1 MKKILKVLTMAL
13 MVFVLTGCMKLSIN
27 VEVKADKTMAMGME
41 ILAEESMFKS
51 AGMSADDYVKQ
62 MEDQI
67 KSSEGMEDAKTTPIE
82 KTIDGSKWVGV
93 SVQGTASADASVR
106 IIDKEVNG
114 KDGIELTLPMDD
126 FSDQMDMSQLTSYGY
141 SVEQMKKLGMEM
153 NVVIKMPGKAT
164 SNVGTVDGNTVTVDL
179 LDMMATGKS
188 NDIIVSSELSG
199 GGMDMSMIFII
210 VGVAAIAGVVAFM
223 LMKKK
228 KENHEEVY
236 DGSPISKATEEKV
249 VTEAPV
255 VESDVEEKIEAPTE
269 VVNEE
274 KVELVTEPKA
284 YCPNC
289 GTPVGSEET
298 CPNCGFTLKK

>member
-1 MKKILKVLTMAL
+1 
-13 MVFVLTGCMKLSIN
+13 
-27 VEVKADKTMAMGME
+27 
-41 ILAEESMFKS
+41 
-51 AGMSADDYVKQ
+51 
-62 MEDQI
+62 
-67 KSSEGMEDAKTTPIE
+67 
-82 KTIDGSKWVGV
+82 
-93 SVQGTASADASVR
+93 
-106 IIDKEVNG
+106 
-114 KDGIELTLPMDD
+114 
-126 FSDQMDMSQLTSYGY
+126 
-141 SVEQMKKLGMEM
+141 
-153 NVVIKMPGKAT
+153 
-164 SNVGTVDGNTVTVDL
+164 
-179 LDMMATGKS
+179 MATGKS

-274 KVELVTEPKA
+274 KVEVVTEPKA